1 MNKNNM
7 RKKLY
12 QKIIII
18 FSGLALLGSMVM
30 ATFSFKQYSPSSL
43 SKSNTETIYSIDE
56 RLYSIIQGYET
67 VLEREPNNMTAKQG
81 LEEALRTLVASQI
94 QAKNLD
100 KTIPIMEKLTTLVPE
115 NDQYRNILKQ
125 IKNNTN
131 SNTKTKDLSVSD
143 SANP

>member
-1 MNKNNM
+1 
-7 RKKLY
+7 
-12 QKIIII
+12 
-18 FSGLALLGSMVM
+18 
-30 ATFSFKQYSPSSL
+30 
-43 SKSNTETIYSIDE
+43 
-56 RLYSIIQGYET
+56 
-67 VLEREPNNMTAKQG
+67 MTAKQG
-81 LEEALRTLVASQI
+81 LEEALRTLVAIQI

>member
-18 FSGLALLGSMVM
+18 FSGLALFGSMTV
-30 ATFSFKQYSPSSL
+30 ATFSFRQSSPSSL

-81 LEEALRTLVASQI
+81 LEEALRTLVATQI

-115 NDQYRNILKQ
+115 NDQYKNILKQ

-131 SNTKTKDLSVSD
+131 SNTKVKDLSVSD
-143 SANP
+143 SSNP

>member
-1 MNKNNM
+1 M

-18 FSGLALLGSMVM
+18 FSGLALFGSMTV
-30 ATFSFKQYSPSSL
+30 ATFSFRQSSPSSL

-81 LEEALRTLVASQI
+81 LEEALRTLVATQI

-115 NDQYRNILKQ
+115 NDQYKNILKQ

-131 SNTKTKDLSVSD
+131 SNTKVKDLSVSD
-143 SANP
+143 SSNP